1 MKYTSD
7 PNEREKGENKF
18 KNFSK
23 ARKTMM
29 MKTREARGG
38 RRSKAYE
45 NNRSNVVML

>member
-38 RRSKAYE
+38 RSKAYE
-45 NNRSNVVML
+45 TNRSNVVML